1 MNKIILFF
9 YRIIKKILHQKINYF
24 IWDIYLSN
32 ISKKSYS
39 QYGEDLIICSY
50 FQRHFKDKQGNYL
63 DIGCYHPKGIS
74 NTHLLH
80 RAGWEGIVVDID
92 DYKLN
97 LFKKRRGN
105 NIETIKGA
113 ISSNISQSK
122 LPVYKFNQPFSPYD
136 TLSKEI
142 AESRSKEINISYKV
156 EEINQIDINTILSK
170 KHFDLIN
177 IDVEGID
184 ELIINSIDFSIY
196 QPRMIVYES
205 FDPFSSSKTK
215 ELLHRNG
222 YTLLFISGGSIGY
235 VRNLS

>member
-1 MNKIILFF
+1 MILSQ
-9 YRIIKKILHQKINYF
+9 KK
-24 IWDIYLSN
+24 
-32 ISKKSYS
+32 
-39 QYGEDLIICSY
+39 
-50 FQRHFKDKQGNYL
+50 
-63 DIGCYHPKGIS
+63 
-74 NTHLLH
+74 LL
-80 RAGWEGIVVDID
+80 
-92 DYKLN
+92 
-97 LFKKRRGN
+97 
-105 NIETIKGA
+105 
-113 ISSNISQSK
+113 
-122 LPVYKFNQPFSPYD
+122 
-136 TLSKEI
+136 
-142 AESRSKEINISYKV
+142 KV

>member
-1 MNKIILFF
+1 MKKIFLFF
-9 YRIIKKILHQKINYF
+9 YRIIKKFLPQKINYF

-50 FQRHFKDKQGNYL
+50 FQRHFKDKKGNYL

-80 RAGWEGIVVDID
+80 KIGWEGIVVDID

-113 ISSNISQSK
+113 ISSN
-122 LPVYKFNQPFSPYD
+122 
-136 TLSKEI
+136 
-142 AESRSKEINISYKV
+142 
-156 EEINQIDINTILSK
+156 
-170 KHFDLIN
+170 
-177 IDVEGID
+177 
-184 ELIINSIDFSIY
+184 
-196 QPRMIVYES
+196 
-205 FDPFSSSKTK
+205 
-215 ELLHRNG
+215 
-222 YTLLFISGGSIGY
+222 
-235 VRNLS
+235 